1 VEFHSEVVMK
11 LIVVVFSCLLLV
23 PAVCAQYQA
32 DSQSGDLIFYKP
44 MGWELKDS
52 PRGALIVAPLT
63 PPSKAFIALLP
74 ATDLQADLPTTF
86 STAWAGLQRQ
96 YRVVRGGQSSPW
108 HSKKGI
114 DGMTASAIVEDRS
127 RAAWV
132 MSVYIGKN
140 GKRAETVLY
149 MSNVAPDS
157 GLGRT
162 TAEILGH
169 VLDSLG
175 FANGPGDP
183 NRELAAKPVPL
194 PKGTGKFNG
203 LYRAI
208 GQIDMN
214 PFMAGTPGNPYK
226 YKVGY
231 KYVVFFPDGR
241 FSEGFPGEGLDQLD
255 EDTAMRRNPVGWGSY
270 QMSGELGRI
279 TFLKTDPHDKQPIVW
294 SIREIS
300 GGLEVQGDKYYP
312 IERSDGLKLQG
323 TFRRADY
330 KSLSV
335 GARQGITFFPDGRF
349 SDEGVFKAAFVMVR
363 NPISGHDDFDD
374 GAPGRGTYR
383 IENFTLQLNYANG
396 RTKRTSLFIEPGKPR
411 TDVSEIKLNTYS
423 FARVP

>member
-1 VEFHSEVVMK
+1 MK
-11 LIVVVFSCLLLV
+11 LIVVCVSSLFLGLLIMV
-23 PAVCAQYQA
+23 PAVSAQYEA
-32 DSQSGDLIFYKP
+32 DSQSGDIIFYKP
-44 MGWELKDS
+44 IGWELKDS
-52 PRGALIVAPLT
+52 PQGALIVAPLT

-74 ATDLQADLPTTF
+74 ATDLLTDLPTTF
-86 STAWAGLQRQ
+86 TTAWTGLQRD
-96 YRVVRGGQSSPW
+96 YRVVRGGQSAPW

-114 DGMTASAIVEDRS
+114 EGMTASAIVEDRS
-127 RAAWV
+127 RADWV
-132 MSVYIGKN
+132 MSLYIGKN
-140 GKRAETVLY
+140 GNRAETVLY

-157 GLGRT
+157 DVSHT
-162 TAEILGH
+162 TVEILGH

-208 GQIDMN
+208 GQIDVN

-241 FSEGFPGEGLDQLD
+241 FSEGFPGEGLDNLD
-255 EDTAMRRNPVGWGSY
+255 EDTAMRRSPVGWGTY
-270 QMSGELGRI
+270 EMSGEVGRV
-279 TFLKTDPHDKQPIVW
+279 TFLKTDPSEKQPIVW
-294 SIREIS
+294 AIREIS
-300 GGLEVQGDKYYP
+300 GGLEVHGDKYYP
-312 IERSDGLKLQG
+312 MERCDGLKLQG

-330 KSLSV
+330 RTLSM
-335 GARQGITFFPDGRF
+335 GAQQGITFFPDGRF
-349 SDEGVFKAAFVMVR
+349 VDEGVFKAAFVMVR

-374 GAPGRGTYR
+374 GASGRGTYR
-383 IENFTLQLNYANG
+383 IANFTLELNYSNG
-396 RTKRTSLFIEPGKPR
+396 RTKRTSFFIEPGKPK
-411 TDVSEIKLNTYS
+411 TDVSEFKLNTYT